1 MLICAL
7 NSRCRGCVHLII
19 DTETPISSDALGE
32 GIRFS
37 SWSGSEG
44 DDVIAAVLG
53 DDELAT
59 VTSDLFLRGNLL
71 PRLFP
76 GVAPLLP
83 SEEAAR
89 AAGYAAVATVQFQQ
103 ASVAFPGARRTPSE
117 RNHWDVISGLFDSEG
132 YSEEEEEAKDPSAAS
147 QERPPSIAGVSPAA
161 VCCLTL
167 PQLASDGACSAEML
181 SLQLHLSS
189 PLPDKGTTVLAR
201 YGQGFLDASFEPT
214 DEALIIMVG
223 CCSAFRMRRP
233 QFHPCILGHAYIVHT
248 YITTLI
254 TQASSET
261 GVPSASTWLL
271 PCGRR
276 LPRADA

>member
-117 RNHWDVISGLFDSEG
+117 RNHWDVTSGLLDSAD
-132 YSEEEEEAKDPSAAS
+132 YSEAEAEADPDAAACGGM
-147 QERPPSIAGVSPAA
+147 PPSITRASPAA
-161 VCCLTL
+161 MCCLTV
-167 PQLASDGACSAEML
+167 PQLSADSTGSAEVL

-189 PLPDKGTTVLAR
+189 PLPDEGVTLLAR
-201 YGQGFLDASFEPT
+201 YGQGFLTARFDPT
-214 DEALIIMVG
+214 DDALVIMVG
-223 CCSAFRMRRP
+223 
-233 QFHPCILGHAYIVHT
+233 
-248 YITTLI
+248 
-254 TQASSET
+254 
-261 GVPSASTWLL
+261 
-271 PCGRR
+271 
-276 LPRADA
+276 